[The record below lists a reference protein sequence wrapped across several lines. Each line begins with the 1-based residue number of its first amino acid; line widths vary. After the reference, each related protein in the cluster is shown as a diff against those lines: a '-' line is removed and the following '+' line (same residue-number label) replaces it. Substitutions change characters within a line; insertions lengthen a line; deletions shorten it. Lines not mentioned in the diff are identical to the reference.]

1 MRQVD
6 GALIEV
12 VKQAAGTGNDNLGAA
27 FQLIHLRIETNSSIN
42 SNALESGPASQGAD
56 GLVGL
61 LGQFAGGGNNQGPD
75 VPAPA
80 LHQAMEDG
88 QHKGRGLP
96 GAGMGQAHDV
106 VPLHDQRDCLC
117 LYRRWRYIVRRGNA
131 GRDLV
136 VKIKCVKFHKF
147 LFF

>member
-6 GALIEV
+6 GALVDV

-27 FQLIHLRIETNSSIN
+27 FQLIHLGIETNSAIN
-42 SNALESGPASQGAD
+42 SDALESGPAPQGAD
-56 GLVGL
+56 GLVDL
-61 LGQFAGGGNNQGPD
+61 LGQFAGGGNDQSPD

-88 QHKGRGLP
+88 QHKGRGLA

-117 LYRRWRYIVRRGNA
+117 LYRRWR
-131 GRDLV
+131 
-136 VKIKCVKFHKF
+136 
-147 LFF
+147 